1 MAKINGV
8 KYPQILLSMV
18 NYDFDYDIITVLTG
32 NQLMNGGL
40 FPKGWWCLWKVLKF
54 KKGEGNLSVEDA
66 LTLLFLGATFLL
78 TLLNF
83 IVVLIEKIGQKK

>member
-1 MAKINGV
+1 M
-8 KYPQILLSMV
+8 
-18 NYDFDYDIITVLTG
+18 
-32 NQLMNGGL
+32 
-40 FPKGWWCLWKVLKF
+40 
-54 KKGEGNLSVEDA
+54 SVEDV